1 MVSEMT
7 KTVFTRARQRA
18 WRAPINAVGT
28 VAFAFVATS
37 TQAQVVCN
45 PSATPT
51 PAIANQT
58 VTLLGNCTVAG
69 VPAATGSE
77 VWTIPLATGGTTT
90 LTRPLAAPPLAIS
103 FATVGAQALSVR
115 LNNGA
120 LSTPFSLT
128 LDVQAPTSAV
138 ASRVNQVAAP
148 QQAAAQSSVRTQ
160 LSTVTNRLRYLRT
173 QSGTPLLSGSV
184 STSTGT
190 LSTSAGAVSTSSTDT
205 GSKSSTDS
213 DSSGRSAG
221 EEASN
226 ADATRTGRLGV
237 FIAGGLEDGQQ
248 IATADSPAFRTRTTG
263 ATVGAD
269 YRLTPQWVV
278 GAGLGLLETST
289 RFAVGTGRQY
299 TKGQSGTV
307 YTSWSPTPSLY
318 FDAAYSMDR
327 SRYEVKRDDLVNDAA
342 FGRTDGK
349 GSGFTLTANYDQ
361 RFGAWTLSPYAR
373 FEQVDVRIQAFDEF
387 GSTNSLQ
394 LGEQRVKA
402 GTATLGVHA
411 QYNLSTSFGIVTPHL
426 RVELTR
432 LTDEQQDPVR
442 ARLLNSSAVL
452 FVDSPAGRADRN
464 YGSVALGVSAQ
475 LRRGITMF
483 IDLESGFGQVNYRL
497 TRVNSGVK
505 LEL

>member
-1 MVSEMT
+1 MTTSVCIHIEASHQDTRGALVRAVS
-7 KTVFTRARQRA
+7 
-18 WRAPINAVGT
+18 AVALL
-28 VAFAFVATS
+28 VAATS
-37 TQAQVVCN
+37 AQAQVVCT
-45 PSATPT
+45 PTATPT

-58 VTLLGNCTVAG
+58 VTLRGNCTVAG
-69 VPAATGSE
+69 VPATVGSE
-77 VWTIPLATGGTTT
+77 VWTIPLAASGTTT

-103 FATVGAQALSVR
+103 FAAAGAQALSVR
-115 LNNGA
+115 LNNGS
-120 LSTPFSLT
+120 LSAPVSLT
-128 LDVQAPTSAV
+128 LDVQAPAGAV
-138 ASRVNQVAAP
+138 AARVNQVAAP

-160 LSTVTNRLRYLRT
+160 LATVTNRLRYLRT

-190 LSTSAGAVSTSSTDT
+190 VSTSAGTVSTSSTDASS
-205 GSKSSTDS
+205 SKDGDS
-213 DSSGRSAG
+213 GGRATND
-221 EEASN
+221 EASN

-342 FGRTDGK
+342 FGRTEGK
-349 GSGFTLTANYDQ
+349 GTGVTLTANYDQ
-361 RFGAWTLSPYAR
+361 RWGAWTLSPYAR
-373 FEQVDVRIQAFDEF
+373 YEQVDVRIQAFDEF

-394 LGEQRVKA
+394 LGDQRVKA
-402 GTATLGVHA
+402 GTATLGMHA
-411 QYNLSTSFGIVTPHL
+411 QYNLSTNFGIVTPHL
-426 RVELTR
+426 RIEMTR
-432 LTDEQQDPVR
+432 VTDEQQDPVR

-483 IDLESGFGQVNYRL
+483 LDLESGFGQVNYRL

>member
-1 MVSEMT
+1 MEFEMKKNSTVSSDFNQQ
-7 KTVFTRARQRA
+7 VTRGALAR
-18 WRAPINAVGT
+18 AVCA
-28 VAFAFVATS
+28 VALFVAAANA
-37 TQAQVVCN
+37 QAQVVC
-45 PSATPT
+45 TPT
-51 PAIANQT
+51 VTPAPAIANQT

-77 VWTIPLATGGTTT
+77 IWTIPLATGGTTT
-90 LTRPLAAPPLAIS
+90 LNRPLAAPALAIS
-103 FATVGAQALSVR
+103 FAKAGTQALTVR
-115 LNNGA
+115 LQLPTGV
-120 LSTPFSLT
+120 LSAPFSLV
-128 LDVQAPTSAV
+128 LDVQAPNGAV

-148 QQAAAQSSVRTQ
+148 QQQAAQSSVRTQ
-160 LSTVTNRLRYLRT
+160 LATVTNRLRYLRT

-190 LSTSAGAVSTSSTDT
+190 LSTSSTDT
-205 GSKSSTDS
+205 GSKSSTES
-213 DSSGRSAG
+213 DSGGRSAG

-237 FIAGGLEDGQQ
+237 FIAGGLEDGRQT
-248 IATADSPAFRTRTTG
+248 ATADSPAFRTRTTG
-263 ATVGAD
+263 ATFGAD

-307 YTSWSPTPSLY
+307 YTSWSPTSSLY

-342 FGRTDGK
+342 FGRTNGK
-349 GSGFTLTANYDQ
+349 GTGFTLTANYDQ
-361 RFGAWTLSPYAR
+361 RWGAVTLSPYAR

-394 LGEQRVKA
+394 LGDQRVKA

-426 RVELTR
+426 RVEMTR
-432 LTDEQQDPVR
+432 VTDEQQDPVR

-452 FVDSPAGRADRN
+452 FVDSPAARADRN

-483 IDLESGFGQVNYRL
+483 LDLESGFGQVNYRL

>member
-1 MVSEMT
+1 MKMNLMTHNDAGPRVTRGALARTVS
-7 KTVFTRARQRA
+7 
-18 WRAPINAVGT
+18 
-28 VAFAFVATS
+28 VAALLMAAIGAH
-37 TQAQVVCN
+37 AQVVCN
-45 PSATPT
+45 PSAAPT
-51 PAIANQT
+51 PAIANQN

-69 VPAATGSE
+69 APAPATSTE
-77 VWTIPLATGGTTT
+77 VWSVPLAAGTTT
-90 LTRPLAAPPLAIS
+90 TLNRPLAAPPLTVS
-103 FATVGAQALSVR
+103 FAAAGAQALSVR
-115 LNNGA
+115 LLTNGV
-120 LSTPFSLT
+120 LSAPFALT
-128 LDVQAPTSAV
+128 LDVGAPNGAV

-190 LSTSAGAVSTSSTDT
+190 VSTSSTDT
-205 GSKSSTDS
+205 GSGNKGSTES
-213 DSSGRSAG
+213 DSGGRSAN
-221 EEASN
+221 EEGAN

-237 FIAGGLEDGQQ
+237 FIAGGLEDGRQT
-248 IATADSPAFRTRTTG
+248 ATADSPAFRTRTTG
-263 ATVGAD
+263 ATFGAD
-269 YRLTPQWVV
+269 YRLTPQFVV

-318 FDAAYSMDR
+318 FDAAYAVDR

-342 FGRTDGK
+342 YGRTNGK
-349 GSGFTLTANYDQ
+349 GSGVTLTANYDQ

-387 GSTNSLQ
+387 GSANSLQ

-402 GTATLGVHA
+402 GTATVGVHA

-426 RVELTR
+426 RVEMTR

-452 FVDSPAGRADRN
+452 FVDSAAGRADRN

-475 LRRGITMF
+475 MRRGVTMF

>member
-1 MVSEMT
+1 MQHIHFIRT
-7 KTVFTRARQRA
+7 AA
-18 WRAPINAVGT
+18 G
-28 VAFAFVATS
+28 AFSLFVAATGAL
-37 TQAQVVCN
+37 AQVVCAPSAN
-45 PSATPT
+45 PS

-58 VTLLGNCTVAG
+58 VTLLGNCTVNG

-77 VWTIPLATGGTTT
+77 VWILPLATGGATT

-103 FATVGAQALSVR
+103 FAAVGTQALSVR

-120 LSTPFSLT
+120 LSAPFSLT
-128 LDVQAPTSAV
+128 LDVQAPAGAV

-190 LSTSAGAVSTSSTDT
+190 VSASSTEASSTKDS
-205 GSKSSTDS
+205 GSKDS
-213 DSSGRSAG
+213 ESGGRAAND
-221 EEASN
+221 EASN

-248 IATADSPAFRTRTTG
+248 SATTDSPAFRTRTTG

-342 FGRTDGK
+342 YGRTEGK
-349 GSGFTLTANYDQ
+349 GSGVTLTANYDQ
-361 RFGAWTLSPYAR
+361 RWGAWTLSPYAR

-394 LGEQRVKA
+394 LGDQRVKA

-426 RVELTR
+426 RVEMTR
-432 LTDEQQDPVR
+432 VTDEQQDPVR

-452 FVDSPAGRADRN
+452 FVDSPAARADRN

-475 LRRGITMF
+475 MRRGITMF
-483 IDLESGFGQVNYRL
+483 IDLESGFGQANYRL
-497 TRVNSGVK
+497 KRLNSGVK